1 MLSDTLYRVPRQRG
15 LSMIQSRGPAHAR
28 ELTSR
33 RLVLDGGQSARF
45 DEANEET
52 VLVLQEGAGELAAG
66 GKGWNVS
73 RTGVF
78 SERATALYLP
88 AGAALSVTATSRM
101 EAILI
106 STPATARG
114 GAEPV
119 LVGPEDVRV
128 NVRGRDHYT
137 REVHDLFV
145 DDPYAARLMV
155 GETFNPPGNW
165 SSYPP
170 HKHDGAD
177 GEPRLEEVYHFRI
190 APAHGFA
197 HQSLYTA
204 AGECVTHQVRDGD
217 AVLLPYGYHPVSA
230 PPGYR
235 VYYLWALAG
244 EQRHLVPYED
254 PQHRWIHDAANV
266 EHVATSTAAAR
277 RAGL

>member
-1 MLSDTLYRVPRQRG
+1 MIFNRGTMLSDTLYRVPRQNG
-15 LSMIQSRGPAHAR
+15 LSMIQSRGPGRSR

-33 RLVLDGGQSARF
+33 RLVLENGQSARYENP
-45 DEANEET
+45 DEET
-52 VLVLQEGAGELAAG
+52 VLVLHEGAGALEVAG
-66 GKGWNVS
+66 RRWDVS

-78 SERATALYLP
+78 AERATALYLP
-88 AGAALSVTATSRM
+88 AGVALQVTAASPL
-101 EAILI
+101 EAILL
-106 STPATARG
+106 STPAPPRA

-119 LVGPEDVRV
+119 VVTPAEVRV
-128 NVRGRDHYT
+128 NVRGKGHYT

-145 DDPYAARLMV
+145 DDPYVARLMV

-190 APAHGFA
+190 EPSHGFA
-197 HQSLYTA
+197 HQSLYTS
-204 AGECVTHQVRDGD
+204 AGEYVTHQVRARDT
-217 AVLLPYGYHPVSA
+217 VLLPYGYHPVSA

-244 EQRHLVPYED
+244 EQRRLIPYED
-254 PQHRWIHDAANV
+254 PQHRWIHDAATV
-266 EHVATSTAAAR
+266 EPAGAR
-277 RAGL
+277 